1 MSSQF
6 EEMYGEQPESS
17 LKITLKTLAK
27 SNLTD
32 SQLRVI
38 LKALSNE
45 PDNNIQKSNSQFADH

>member
-1 MSSQF
+1 
-6 EEMYGEQPESS
+6 MYGEQSESS